1 MLDVSVFTRLGDFTL
16 DIAFASRARVVAL
29 FGVSGSGKSLTISTI
44 AGLIKPE
51 RGRIALDDRVLLDT
65 EKRVFVP
72 RHRRRVGL
80 VFQDAQLFP
89 HLSIRRNLAFG
100 RWFAP
105 REAKSVDVDQVIGTL
120 GIGHLLDRRPA
131 TLSGGERQRVAI
143 GRALLASPQLLLM
156 DEPLA
161 SLDEPRKRE
170 ILPLI
175 ARVAEEFAIPVVYVS
190 HAVEEVARLAG
201 DVVVVE
207 HGRVAA
213 QGAPA
218 DVFAAMKHAAGDA
231 RLPRISVVSGAVA
244 ERDEAYGLTR
254 IAHPSGEIW
263 LSGLLSQHGDVRVAI
278 RATDVALATV
288 RPSQMS
294 VRTVLEG
301 TVEAVERD
309 EGPQASVTIALKGD
323 GRLVAQATRKAV
335 DELALSRGSR
345 VFALVKTVALDERG
359 T

>member
-1 MLDVSVFTRLGDFTL
+1 MLDVSILTRLDDFTL
-16 DIAFASRARVVAL
+16 DIAFASQARVVAL

-44 AGLIKPE
+44 AGLIKPAC
-51 RGRIALDDRVLLDT
+51 GRIALGERVLLDT
-65 EKRVFVP
+65 TQRIFVP

-105 REAKSVDVDQVIGTL
+105 REAKSVDVDQVVATL

-175 ARVAEEFAIPVVYVS
+175 ARVASEFDIPVVYVS

-201 DVVVVE
+201 DVVVIE
-207 HGRVAA
+207 RGRVAA
-213 QGAPA
+213 QGAPV
-218 DVFAAMKHAAGDA
+218 DVFAAMKHATGDA
-231 RLPRISVVSGAVA
+231 RLPRISVIAGAVV

-254 IAHPSGEIW
+254 VAHPSGAIW
-263 LSGLLSQHGDVRVAI
+263 LSGLLPLGGDVRVTI

-288 RPSQMS
+288 RPSQLS

-301 TVEAVERD
+301 TVEAIEAD
-309 EGPQASVTIALKGD
+309 GPSAAVTVALNGGGKVIASL
-323 GRLVAQATRKAV
+323 TRKSA
-335 DELALSRGSR
+335 DELGLAPGKA
-345 VFALVKTVALDERG
+345 VFALVKSVALDA
-359 T
+359 

>member
-1 MLDVSVFTRLGDFTL
+1 M
-16 DIAFASRARVVAL
+16 
-29 FGVSGSGKSLTISTI
+29 
-44 AGLIKPE
+44 
-51 RGRIALDDRVLLDT
+51 
-65 EKRVFVP
+65 P

-89 HLSIRRNLAFG
+89 HFSIRRNLSFG
-100 RWFAP
+100 RWFAARGAP
-105 REAKSVDVDQVIGTL
+105 QIAFDHVVETL
-120 GIGHLLDRRPA
+120 GIGHLLERRPA

-175 ARVAEEFAIPVVYVS
+175 ARVATEFATPVVYVS

-201 DVVVVE
+201 DVVVLE
-207 HGRVAA
+207 HGRVVA

-218 DVFAAMKHAAGDA
+218 DVFAAMKHATGDA
-231 RLPRISVVSGAVA
+231 RLPRISVIRGAVA

-254 IAHPSGEIW
+254 IAHPSGAIW
-263 LSGLLSQHGDVRVAI
+263 LSGLLPQQAGDVGVAI
-278 RATDVALATV
+278 RATDIALATV
-288 RPSQMS
+288 RPSQLS

-301 TVEAVERD
+301 TVETVEEDGASAAVT
-309 EGPQASVTIALKGD
+309 VALKGG
-323 GRLVAQATRKAV
+323 GRVIASLTRKSA
-335 DELALSRGSR
+335 DELGLVTGKP
-345 VFALVKTVALDERG
+345 VFALVKSVALNA
-359 T
+359 

>member
-1 MLDVSVFTRLGDFTL
+1 MLDVSISARLDDFTL

-29 FGVSGSGKSLTISTI
+29 FGASGAGKSLTISAI
-44 AGLIKPE
+44 AGLMTPA
-51 RGRIALDDRVLLDT
+51 RGRIALGERVLLDT
-65 EKRVFVP
+65 EKSIFVP

-89 HLSIRRNLAFG
+89 HISIRRNLAFG

-105 REAKSVDVDQVIGTL
+105 RGARSVDVDHVVATL
-120 GIGHLLDRRPA
+120 GIGHLLDRRPS

-143 GRALLASPQLLLM
+143 GRALLASPELLLM

-175 ARVAEEFAIPVVYVS
+175 ARVADEFAIPVVYVS

-201 DVVVVE
+201 DVVVIE

-213 QGAPA
+213 QGAPG
-218 DVFAAMKHAAGDA
+218 DVFAAMKHATGDA

-244 ERDEAYGLTR
+244 ERDDAYGLTR
-254 IAHPSGEIW
+254 IAHPAGAIW
-263 LSGLLSQHGDVRVAI
+263 LSGLLPQQGDVRVAI

-301 TVEAVERD
+301 TVEAVD
-309 EGPQASVTIALKGD
+309 NDGPSAAVTVALKGE
-323 GRLVAQATRKAV
+323 GKVIASLTRKSA
-335 DELALSRGSR
+335 DELGLAPGKP
-345 VFALVKTVALDERG
+345 VFALVKSVALDA
-359 T
+359 